1 MLFTEWKLLCWLRLN
16 TKRCCGR
23 VGEEEIRYFAVP
35 NKIEHNQTYTAYKN
49 HLAKKKKHNH
59 LALVECRES
68 LEGEGSMDDSEPLP
82 SLHPV
87 TPGQWDY
94 RENFPWENKGMDVLT
109 SHVIVFYSF
118 PIMFTFY
125 PRDRFLGA
133 VRRVLL
139 SLFIQ
144 EKKFRASEVV
154 CLGYVQGADKGWE
167 MY

>member
-1 MLFTEWKLLCWLRLN
+1 MLFTERKLLFWLRLN
-16 TKRCCGR
+16 TKRCCGG
-23 VGEEEIRYFAVP
+23 VGEEEIRYFEVP
-35 NKIEHNQTYTAYKN
+35 NKIEHNQTYTGYK
-49 HLAKKKKHNH
+49 NH

-68 LEGEGSMDDSEPLP
+68 LEGEGSMGDSEPLP

-94 RENFPWENKGMDVLT
+94 RENFPWENKGTDVLT
-109 SHVIVFYSF
+109 SRVIVFYSF

-133 VRRVLL
+133 ARRVLL

-144 EKKFRASEVV
+144 EKKHS
-154 CLGYVQGADKGWE
+154 Q
-167 MY
+167 